1 MKQLLDVSNLN
12 NIEFTGV
19 SFIDDI
25 LGLGEKSITLDMK
38 HFKELNI
45 KTDQIKLVINR
56 KSLNDY
62 KEERNKELLQHEN
75 YAEFDHLNSMLAM
88 LEHDFISIDKL
99 KLFYRDN
106 EKISGEYVIDTSDE
120 DKVGMKSEFDDASL
134 ILSVVSV

>member
-25 LGLGEKSITLDMK
+25 VGLGEKRITLDMK

-45 KTDQIKLVINR
+45 KTDKIKLVINR

-88 LEHDFISIDKL
+88 LEHDFISIDKI
-99 KLFYRDN
+99 KLLYRDN

-120 DKVGMKSEFDDASL
+120 DEVDMTSEVQNKELRLKVQSK
-134 ILSVVSV
+134 

>member
-1 MKQLLDVSNLN
+1 MKRLLDVSNLN

-25 LGLGEKSITLDMK
+25 VGLGEKRITLDMK

-45 KTDQIKLVINR
+45 KTDQIQLVINR